1 MKKFKSAALAFA
13 LAASLIGCSQL
24 RQKRRKQKRPLRRK
38 TLPRHRKPHRHRTPL
53 RRRNP
58 LKPRK
63 LL

>member
-13 LAASLIGCSQL
+13 LAASLIGCSAA
-24 RQKRRKQKRPLRRK
+24 PSE
-38 TLPRHRKPHRHRTPL
+38 TPETNRKPHRHRTPL